1 MVYKGRFAPSPTGPL
16 HFGSLIT
23 AVASYCDA
31 KANQGKWIV
40 RIEDTDIPRIH
51 PDSEQH
57 ILKCLDAFEFESD
70 VEIIYQRNR
79 LDLYHA
85 AIEQLKQKQLVYAC
99 ECTRKMLGSNHIY
112 LGTCREKH
120 LDFTNQAIRV
130 KVSDQNICFQDR
142 LQGQHCSNL
151 ITDLGDFVLK
161 RRDGIINYQL
171 AVVVDDYLQGIT
183 HVVRGADLLD
193 NTERQIW
200 LGQLLGYPQLEYM
213 HLPLAMNAQ
222 GQKLSKQNLAQAL
235 DIQYAPELLSQA
247 ISALGQPSIEIDQ
260 PHKMLAQAI
269 TQWDI
274 RLIPKGT
281 EIQRIF
287 N

>member
-40 RIEDTDIPRIH
+40 RIEDTDIPRIY